1 MLKKEVRA
9 RMPILIRE
17 VEIPADRF
25 LPLRRAIHG
34 TELAHRYAM
43 EAFSAIM
50 ESAVIACDE
59 AWTECAKLCG
69 FESLQELHSKGYSI
83 VFDNGMAKLQL
94 LTQHSDLTALCKE
107 PVCFTCKNQLM
118 LLPGGPS
125 AVECC
130 GIKYE
135 IIP

>member
-17 VEIPADRF
+17 IPVPSNRF

-50 ESAVIACDE
+50 ESAALACDE
-59 AWTECAKLCG
+59 AWEECARLCG
-69 FESLQELHSKGYSI
+69 FESLEELHSKGYSL
-83 VFDNGMAKLQL
+83 VFDNGMAKIQL
-94 LTQHSDLTALCKE
+94 RQQHSNLVALCKE
-107 PVCFTCKNQLM
+107 PVCFTCKKELM
-118 LLPGGPS
+118 LLPQMPS
-125 AVECC
+125 TECC